1 MSLEIKT
8 TTDTDEGAFFIVSA
22 VLSQLELNKK
32 VLLFVTGGSSI
43 TVCIKV
49 SELLREH
56 PHQNLTVMLTDER
69 YGEVNH
75 ADSNWGKLIKGGFS
89 LPEAKLIPTLIG
101 KDHATTTK
109 EFNENLERE
118 FKNADYKIG
127 VFGVGPDGHTAG
139 ILSGSPAVHS
149 RELGCGYD
157 SEVFS
162 RVTMTFKAIEKLDE
176 VIAWIQGENKWEV
189 IKDLDG
195 KDIELGK
202 QPAQILKK
210 VSSLTIFTDYK
221 K

>member
-1 MSLEIKT
+1 MSLNIKT
-8 TTDTDEGAFFIVSA
+8 TTDTDEVANFIALA
-22 VLSQLELNKK
+22 VLAQLKLNKK

-49 SELLREH
+49 SEILKKH

-89 LPEAKLIPTLIG
+89 LPEAKLIPILRG
-101 KDHATTTK
+101 EDHATTTK

-118 FKNADYKIG
+118 FKHTDYKIG
-127 VFGVGPDGHTAG
+127 MFGVGPDGHTAG
-139 ILSGSPAVHS
+139 ILPGSVAIHS
-149 RELGCGYD
+149 TLLGCGYD

-162 RVTMTFKAIEKLDE
+162 RITMTFKAIEKLDE
-176 VIAWIQGENKWEV
+176 IIAWIQGENKWGV
-189 IKDLDG
+189 IKDLDE
-195 KDIELGK
+195 KDIELEK

-210 VSSLTIFTDYK
+210 VPSLTIFTDYK
-221 K
+221 I

>member
-1 MSLEIKT
+1 MGLNIKT
-8 TTDTDEGAFFIVSA
+8 TTDTDEVANFIASA
-22 VLSQLELNKK
+22 VLVQLKLNKK
-32 VLLFVTGGSSI
+32 VLFFVTGGSSI
-43 TVCIKV
+43 IICIKV
-49 SELLREH
+49 SEILREH

-75 ADSNWGKLIKGGFS
+75 ADSNWGKLIKGGFD
-89 LPEAKLIPTLIG
+89 LPQAKLIPILTG

-127 VFGVGPDGHTAG
+127 MFGVGPDGHTAG
-139 ILSGSPAVHS
+139 ILPGSSACHS
-149 RELGCGYD
+149 LEFGCGYD

-162 RVTMTFKAIEKLDE
+162 RITMTFRAIEKLDE

-189 IKDLDG
+189 IKDLEE
-195 KDIELGK
+195 KDIELEK

-210 VSSLTIFTDYK
+210 VPSLTIFTDYEK
-221 K
+221 